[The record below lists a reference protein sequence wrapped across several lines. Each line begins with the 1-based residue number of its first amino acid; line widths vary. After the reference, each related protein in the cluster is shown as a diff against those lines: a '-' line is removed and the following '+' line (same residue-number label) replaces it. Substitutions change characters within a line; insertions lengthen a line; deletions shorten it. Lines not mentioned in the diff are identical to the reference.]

1 MTLVGS
7 SFTAPGVLYGVGA
20 RCLSVRVFRSVCL
33 ELITD
38 SGAPELP
45 ACQDSYETL
54 GEVMVAQQRA
64 LLQVETYVIH
74 RQS

>member
-1 MTLVGS
+1 M
-7 SFTAPGVLYGVGA
+7 
-20 RCLSVRVFRSVCL
+20 SVRVFRSVCL